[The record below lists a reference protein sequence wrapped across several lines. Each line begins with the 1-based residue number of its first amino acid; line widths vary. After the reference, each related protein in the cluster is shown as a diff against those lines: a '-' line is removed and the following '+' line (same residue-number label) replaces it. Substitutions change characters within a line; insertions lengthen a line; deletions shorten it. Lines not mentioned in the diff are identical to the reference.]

1 MQRGCCASQSPG
13 STAHDPRQML
23 MPSRT
28 PDRPTSG
35 PVRHAARRAA
45 VGAAATA
52 ALLASSLVPASAG
65 NLQSQI
71 AAQQNAAGSLQT
83 QIADDNAEIGRTAG
97 GLAAARARLNTL
109 QIQLN
114 ARVIE
119 LRQVQS
125 ELLAA
130 RTRLVQLENKLRISS
145 AALASNLRASYENG
159 SPNLMTVILNA
170 NGFSDLLTQ
179 VNFAQ
184 RVGRQDASIVSAT
197 RIARA
202 EVYREA
208 VRLGAL
214 EERDR
219 ALTDQILTQ
228 RNQVAALESALTTRE
243 IAEVQARSGARSR
256 LSAVNSRLDSL
267 RSKLAAI
274 EAAAAAQARQS
285 AAQVNAS
292 VGGIAIDTGG
302 MVQPPAGAP
311 AAVRQMIAAGNA
323 IATLPYI
330 WGGGHGSFQAA
341 GYDCSGSVSYVL
353 AAAGLLSSPEVSGD
367 FESYGDPGPGRW
379 VTIYANADHVWM
391 EIAGWRFDTVALAYG
406 GTRWARGGGEF
417 SGFVVRHPPGL

>member
-1 MQRGCCASQSPG
+1 MP
-13 STAHDPRQML
+13 

-28 PDRPTSG
+28 PDRSTPMS
-35 PVRHAARRAA
+35 ARRT
-45 VGAAATA
+45 VRRGLTGAAAIT
-52 ALLASSLVPASAG
+52 ALLASSLVPTSSG

-71 AAQQNAAGSLQT
+71 SAQQAAASSLQT

-97 GLAAARARLNTL
+97 GIAAARARLNTL
-109 QIQLN
+109 QVQLD
-114 ARVIE
+114 ARVAQ
-119 LRQVQS
+119 LRKVQG
-125 ELLAA
+125 ELLAGRA
-130 RTRLVQLENKLRISS
+130 RLVQLENKLRISS
-145 AALASNLRASYENG
+145 AALASNLRASYETG
-159 SPNLMTVILNA
+159 SPNLMTVLLNA

-179 VNFAQ
+179 VNFAE
-184 RVGRQDASIVSAT
+184 RVGKQDASIVSAT
-197 RIARA
+197 KAARQA
-202 EVYREA
+202 MIREVT
-208 VRLGAL
+208 RLGIL
-214 EERDR
+214 EERDKT
-219 ALTDQILTQ
+219 LTDQILAQ
-228 RNQVAALESALTTRE
+228 RNQVAALQSALTTRE
-243 IAEVQARSGARSR
+243 IQEVQARSGARSR
-256 LSAVNSRLDSL
+256 LGAVNSRLHSL

-274 EAAAAAQARQS
+274 EAAAAAQAQES
-285 AAQVNAS
+285 GAQVNAS

-311 AAVRQMIAAGNA
+311 AAVREMIAAGNA

-379 VTIYANADHVWM
+379 VTIYANAGHVWM

>member
-1 MQRGCCASQSPG
+1 MP
-13 STAHDPRQML
+13 

-28 PDRPTSG
+28 PDRSTPMS
-35 PVRHAARRAA
+35 ARRAVRRA
-45 VGAAATA
+45 LTGAAAVT
-52 ALLASSLVPASAG
+52 ALLASSLVPASSG

-71 AAQQNAAGSLQT
+71 SAQQSAASSLQT
-83 QIADDNAEIGRTAG
+83 QIADDNAKIGRTAG
-97 GLAAARARLNTL
+97 GVAAARARLNTL
-109 QIQLN
+109 QVQLDT
-114 ARVIE
+114 RVAQ
-119 LRQVQS
+119 LRKVQG
-125 ELLAA
+125 ELLAGRA
-130 RTRLVQLENKLRISS
+130 RLVQLENKLRISS
-145 AALASNLRASYENG
+145 AALASNLRASYETG

-179 VNFAQ
+179 VNFAE
-184 RVGRQDASIVSAT
+184 RVGKQDASIVSAT
-197 RIARA
+197 KAARQA
-202 EVYREA
+202 MIREVT
-208 VRLGAL
+208 RLGIL
-214 EERDR
+214 EERDKT
-219 ALTDQILTQ
+219 LTDQILAQ
-228 RNQVAALESALTTRE
+228 RNQVAALQSALTTRE
-243 IAEVQARSGARSR
+243 IQEVQARSGARSR
-256 LSAVNSRLDSL
+256 LSSVNSRLHSL

-274 EAAAAAQARQS
+274 EAAAAAQAQES
-285 AAQVNAS
+285 GAQVNAS

-311 AAVRQMIAAGNA
+311 AAVREMIAAGNA

-341 GYDCSGSVSYVL
+341 GYDCSGSVSYAL

-379 VTIYANADHVWM
+379 VTIYANAGHVWM